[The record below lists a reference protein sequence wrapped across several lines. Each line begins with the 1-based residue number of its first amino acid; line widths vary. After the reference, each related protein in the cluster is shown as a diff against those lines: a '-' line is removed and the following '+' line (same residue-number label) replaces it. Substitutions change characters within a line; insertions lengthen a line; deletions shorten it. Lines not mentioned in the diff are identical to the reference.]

1 MHACG
6 VRQTGFRLRVRIHR
20 RPDVAR
26 TPTGSRRLCMRSCAR
41 TRVRVESLVASPA
54 VFDTRSGLPRTL
66 VCTTQ
71 GQWVAGSIVQVRALS
86 GKPYLS
92 QLVPLVA
99 LVREQRFAP
108 ASAGDA
114 LMSWLKV
121 GYAASASPPL
131 PLYISPSPQHP
142 PAPLSRVTSCYRS
155 RPTASFSFVITPVAT
170 SIRRRGNTY
179 E

>member
-1 MHACG
+1 MRACWCAH
-6 VRQTGFRLRVRIHR
+6 VRSRVSIAGDPRNASNASLATTIISQTGFRLGIAASDRHCASGRVGVKWS
-20 RPDVAR
+20 P
-26 TPTGSRRLCMRSCAR
+26 
-41 TRVRVESLVASPA
+41 ASPA

-71 GQWVAGSIVQVRALS
+71 GQWVAGSIVQVRLLS

-114 LMSWLKV
+114 S
-121 GYAASASPPL
+121 SPPSTSSI
-131 PLYISPSPQHP
+131 PRPVKARHSPWELLAERVCCHRRVSPG
-142 PAPLSRVTSCYRS
+142 PAARHALTS
-155 RPTASFSFVITPVAT
+155 
-170 SIRRRGNTY
+170 SIDPQPHD
-179 E
+179 